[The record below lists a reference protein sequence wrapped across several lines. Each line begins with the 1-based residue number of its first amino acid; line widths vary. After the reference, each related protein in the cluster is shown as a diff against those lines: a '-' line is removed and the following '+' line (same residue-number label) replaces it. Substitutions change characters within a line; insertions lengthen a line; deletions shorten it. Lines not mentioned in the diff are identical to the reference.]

1 MAISKS
7 FKMNWLLL
15 IPLLLMGYYI
25 YLLRRYL
32 HFWHQI
38 PIWKIP
44 GSFQPKTKVTVII
57 PARNEAENI
66 AACLNSVCQQHFP
79 TDLYEVLLVDDH
91 STDQTNTIAAALGY
105 TNLKI
110 ITLADHVDKNKIQS
124 FKKLGIA
131 TAIDQ
136 ATGTLIVTTDAD
148 CVVSPDWLNYLV
160 SFYEAHSYKFIA
172 APVNF
177 YHEKN
182 TLEKFQSLD
191 FQGMMGITG
200 AGIQGDFMRMCNG
213 ANLAYEKSAY
223 TAVNGFTGIDQLAS
237 GDDMLLMQKVISTF
251 PGSVGYL
258 KNLAACTFTRAQP
271 NLNSFVSQRLRW
283 ASKSAAYPEWQVTF
297 ILAMTFFFC
306 WSIILSFLLIPF
318 FGKEMFLIFVVQ
330 FLVKS
335 FMDYQLL
342 STMTRFFHRDDLLKT
357 FWTSQVMHIVYVA
370 GIGLLANLKKE
381 YNWKGRVVR

>member
-1 MAISKS
+1 MT
-7 FKMNWLLL
+7 WLLT
-15 IPLLLMGYYI
+15 IPVLLTMYYI
-25 YLLRRYL
+25 YLQNRYL
-32 HFWHQI
+32 RFWR
-38 PIWKIP
+38 KIP
-44 GSFQPKTKVTVII
+44 SWEIPVSFKPKTKVTVII

-66 AACLNSVCQQHFP
+66 AACLNSVCQQNFP
-79 TDLYEVLLVDDH
+79 KDHYEVLLVDDH
-91 STDQTNTIAAALGY
+91 STDQTSVIAADLGY
-105 TNLKI
+105 PNLRV

-124 FKKLGIA
+124 FKKMGIA

-148 CVVSPDWLNYLV
+148 CTVSPDWLNYLV

-177 YHEKN
+177 YKEKN

-200 AGIQGDFMRMCNG
+200 AGIEGDFMRMCNG

-223 TAVNGFTGIDQLAS
+223 TAVDGFVGIDKLAS
-237 GDDMLLMQKVISTF
+237 GDDMLLMQKIIRKF

-258 KNLAACTFTRAQP
+258 KNPAACTFTRAQP
-271 NLNSFVSQRLRW
+271 DLSSFVSQRLRW

-297 ILAMTFFFC
+297 MLAMVFFFC

-318 FGKEMFLIFVVQ
+318 YGKIMLGIFLIQ
-330 FLVKS
+330 FFVKS
-335 FMDYQLL
+335 IMDYRLL
-342 STMTRFFHRDDLLKT
+342 STMTNFFNRNDLLRI
-357 FWTSQVMHIVYVA
+357 FWPSQVLHILYVA

>member
-1 MAISKS
+1 MT
-7 FKMNWLLL
+7 WLLL
-15 IPLLLMGYYI
+15 IPAILTVYYI

-32 HFWHQI
+32 RFWQQI
-38 PIWKIP
+38 PQWEILA
-44 GSFQPKTKVTVII
+44 SFRPKTKVTVII

-66 AACLNSVCQQHFP
+66 AACLNSVCQQNFP
-79 TDLYEVLLVDDH
+79 KELYEVLLVDDH
-91 STDQTNTIAAALGY
+91 STDQTNAIATGLGY

-124 FKKLGIA
+124 FKKMGIA
-131 TAIDQ
+131 TAIEQ

-148 CVVSPDWLNYLV
+148 CTVSPDWLNFLV
-160 SFYEAHSYKFIA
+160 SFYEAHNHKFIA

-177 YHEKN
+177 YKEKN
-182 TLEKFQSLD
+182 LLEKFQSLD

-200 AGIQGDFMRMCNG
+200 AGIEGDFMRMCNG

-223 TAVNGFTGIDQLAS
+223 HAVDGFVGIDQLAS
-237 GDDMLLMQKVISTF
+237 GDDMLLMQKIIRAF

-258 KNLAACTFTRAQP
+258 KNPAACTFTEAQP
-271 NLNSFVSQRLRW
+271 DLNSFVSQRVRW

-297 ILAMTFFFC
+297 MLAMTFFFC

-318 FGKEMFLIFVVQ
+318 FGKTMLWVFLIQ
-330 FLVKS
+330 FFIKS
-335 FMDYQLL
+335 MMDYQLL
-342 STMTRFFHRDDLLKT
+342 SMMTRFFNRNDLLKT
-357 FWTSQVMHIVYVA
+357 FWSSQILHILYVA

>member
-1 MAISKS
+1 MT
-7 FKMNWLLL
+7 WLLL
-15 IPLLLMGYYI
+15 IPFLLTGYYI

-32 HFWHQI
+32 RFWHQI
-38 PIWKIP
+38 PLWEIP
-44 GSFQPKTKVTVII
+44 PSFQPKTKVTVII
-57 PARNEAENI
+57 PARNEAKNI
-66 AACLNSVCQQHFP
+66 AACLNSVCQQNFP
-79 TDLYEVLLVDDH
+79 TDHYEVLLVDDH
-91 STDQTNTIAAALGY
+91 SIDRTSGIAAALGY
-105 TNLKI
+105 ANLKI
-110 ITLADHVDKNKIQS
+110 ITLADHIDKDKTQS
-124 FKKLGIA
+124 FKKMGIA

-148 CVVSPDWLNYLV
+148 CMVSPDWLNFLV
-160 SFYEAHSYKFIA
+160 SFYEAHACKFIA

-177 YHEKN
+177 HDEKN

-200 AGIQGDFMRMCNG
+200 AGIEGDFMRMCNG

-223 TAVNGFTGIDQLAS
+223 IAVDGFVGIDQLAS
-237 GDDMLLMQKVISTF
+237 GDDMLLMQKIIQKF

-258 KNLAACTFTRAQP
+258 KNPAACTFTRAQP
-271 NLNSFVSQRLRW
+271 DLTSFVSQRLRW

-297 ILAMTFFFC
+297 MLAMTFFFC

-318 FGKEMFLIFVVQ
+318 YGKTMLAIFLIQ
-330 FLVKS
+330 FLLKS

-342 STMTRFFHRDDLLKT
+342 STMTRFFKRNDLLKT
-357 FWTSQVMHIVYVA
+357 FWSSQFLHIFYVA